1 MKVTRHSSRSRLG
14 STGETRGNADK
25 GSVQFRRGELL
36 PVLVHR
42 TRLRSFRCLLFKS
55 LLLSTAILAFLTAP
69 PAGQTQQF
77 VTGAT
82 PGGTLRNSAA
92 ATYTQASVVIQ
103 GAGDWARR
111 AAGAGYRA
119 EHFQQDFANAQLQFT
134 VLRQQFNSLGTMALQ
149 LGRPRANNA
158 VAELDA
164 GLSIIAEL
172 FTFLQNEFNSG
183 TLDQKTIV
191 RTSRTLQDAVKEWQR
206 ELKKN
211 GGRLEFAL

>member
-1 MKVTRHSSRSRLG
+1 LVP
-14 STGETRGNADK
+14 
-25 GSVQFRRGELL
+25 
-36 PVLVHR
+36 PVFQR
-42 TRLRSFRCLLFKS
+42 TRLRSLCYLLSKP
-55 LLLSTAILAFLTAP
+55 LLLSGSILALSSATPVGRA
-69 PAGQTQQF
+69 QQF

-82 PGGTLRNSAA
+82 AGATLRNSAA

-103 GAGDWARR
+103 GANDWGRR

-119 EHFQQDFANAQLQFT
+119 EHFEQDFANAQLQFM
-134 VLRQQFNSLGTMALQ
+134 VLRQQFNSLGTLALQ

-164 GLSIIAEL
+164 GLNIIAEL
-172 FTFLQNEFNSG
+172 FTFLQNEFNTG
-183 TLDQKTIV
+183 TLD
-191 RTSRTLQDAVKEWQR
+191 SRTIARTCRALGDAVKEWQR